1 MVERLSPSRT
11 EMSTVPKLV
20 FPSLTLLAAF
30 RAMPSPN
37 LKTGRSLRF
46 NRARRGL
53 RNQVRLVQVDD
64 HTRAVGVVG
73 QGAREVL
80 EVLQGDVLVQ
90 GVADGVLERVQLLR
104 GARTAGS
111 NRT

>member
-1 MVERLSPSRT
+1 
-11 EMSTVPKLV
+11 
-20 FPSLTLLAAF
+20 
-30 RAMPSPN
+30 MPAGVSEI
-37 LKTGRSLRF
+37 RS
-46 NRARRGL
+46 A
-53 RNQVRLVQVDD
+53 LVQVDD

-111 NRT
+111 NRTWQEGAKFNGRVGAFWFRGSTALLS